1 MAPQGMTRAA
11 APISASAIGVLD
23 QCAQPEGKRA
33 LTEAII
39 SPDNSRD
46 GLLKVAAAGVLSGIL
61 TPLLVP
67 LIDYID
73 GTSGDFRIA
82 MVAMPF
88 AALVVIVVRRCSANP
103 WWAALLAAL
112 VTLIAF
118 VCAVNAAI
126 WIDGQVAD
134 SSKVVRNIL
143 SGLAG
148 GFTGAAIMAIGIAL
162 LPSGPRDAL
171 PWLPMVL
178 TGTLGGALL
187 ALDNALD
194 LDLTSVLYPAWQ
206 AGVAVRLVQA
216 LRRTKRS

>member
-1 MAPQGMTRAA
+1 M
-11 APISASAIGVLD
+11 
-23 QCAQPEGKRA
+23 
-33 LTEAII
+33 TEAIV
-39 SPDNSRD
+39 SPDTSRD
-46 GLLKVAAAGVLSGIL
+46 GLLKVAAAGVFTGIL

-67 LIDYID
+67 LIDWIS
-73 GTSGDFRIA
+73 GTPGDFRIA
-82 MVAMPF
+82 LVAIPF
-88 AALVVIVVRRCSANP
+88 AGLVLVLVRRCSANP
-103 WWAALLAAL
+103 WWAALASAL
-112 VTLIAF
+112 VTMIAF

-126 WIDGQVAD
+126 WIDGQVTG

-148 GFTGAAIMAIGIAL
+148 GFVGATIMAIGIAL
-162 LPSGPRDAL
+162 LPGGPRDAVR
-171 PWLPMVL
+171 WVPMLL
-178 TGTLGGALL
+178 TGTLAGALL